1 VPRRNGSAAFD
12 VLGMGNAIVD
22 VLARADDAFVAEHG
36 LPKGGMTLID
46 DERAD
51 QLYEAMGQGVEVSG
65 GSCANT
71 MAGAASFGSR
81 TAYVG
86 KVRDDQL
93 GAIFAHD
100 IRSAGVTF
108 ETPPATGGAPTA
120 RCLILVTPDAQ
131 RTMCTYLGAST
142 DLGPEDVDP
151 AQVASAS
158 VTYLEGYL
166 WDKPRAKDA
175 FRLAMGIAHR
185 AGRTVSLTL
194 SDSMCVERHRE
205 EWLTLVDNEVDLLF
219 ANQHEIM
226 SLYQVSD
233 LDSAVAAVRG
243 RGEAAVIT
251 RSELGSLVVTADA
264 VHEVPATPVERPVDT
279 TGAGDL
285 FAAGFLHGLTHGM
298 PLPECARLGGLAAA
312 EIISHF
318 GARPETRLADLAG
331 VAAS

>member
-1 VPRRNGSAAFD
+1 MPQGNGSAALD

-22 VLARADDAFVAEHG
+22 VLARADDAFIAEHD

-51 QLYEAMGQGVEVSG
+51 QLYDAMGRGVEVSG

-100 IRSAGVTF
+100 IRAAGVTF
-108 ETPPATGGAPTA
+108 ETAPATEGPPTA

-131 RTMCTYLGAST
+131 RTMCTYLGASV

-151 AQVASAS
+151 GQVASAS

-205 EWLTLVDNEVDLLF
+205 EWLRLVDNEVDVLF

-226 SLYQVSD
+226 SLYQLPD
-233 LDSAVAAVRG
+233 LESAVAAVRG
-243 RGEAAVIT
+243 RGQVAVIT

-264 VHEVPATPVERPVDT
+264 VHEVPASTVARVVDT

-285 FAAGFLHGLTHGM
+285 FASGFLHGLTHGL

-318 GARPETRLADLAG
+318 GARPETRLAALAG